1 LRVVRASQRYG
12 ATQALKDAH
21 LTVMP
26 GEVHALVGENGA
38 GKSTLIRMLAG
49 VESGGTLE
57 ATLDGRPLRLREPS
71 DAQRAGLRFVHQE
84 LNIVPSLSV
93 AETVN
98 LGLAYPRTPL
108 GTVNWRGLATQA
120 EAALAQLGVDGLN
133 PATPMHRLA
142 AGDAML
148 VNLARALVARENQA
162 PPGLLVLDEPTAALS
177 DQEATRLFDVILR
190 LKRRG
195 TAVLYVSHRMN
206 EIFDV
211 CSRVTVLRNGE
222 TVGVFDTDG
231 THRATLVRAMTG
243 REGGLA
249 SRSQHAHVD
258 RNAAR
263 PVVLSMQGV
272 TSRTLAGVDL
282 DLKAGTVTVVTG
294 LPGSGRRELLRVLA
308 GDVPLQAGRVTLE
321 GRELASKHK
330 PHQGPH
336 AAWQAGVAFVP
347 DERLSE
353 GLFPSGSVAANLLL
367 PHLQRVTRA
376 GLVARKL
383 EHAHATTWASRVGV
397 RGTGVKQ
404 PVRELS
410 GGNQQKVVLARAL
423 AGTPRVL
430 LLGEPTRGVDVGA
443 KEEIY
448 TLVRDAAN
456 AGAAVLVA
464 TTDLEEAFVLADR
477 MLVMAHGRLV
487 LSANAA
493 DVTRE
498 AVLTAAFSDRTPEG
512 LAA

>member
-1 LRVVRASQRYG
+1 MRVVRARQRYG

-21 LTVMP
+21 LTVNP
-26 GEVHALVGENGA
+26 GEVHALMGENGA

-49 VESGGTLE
+49 VEAGGTLE
-57 ATLDGRPLRLREPS
+57 ATLDGRSLRLREPS

-108 GTVNWRGLATQA
+108 GTVNWRALAKQA
-120 EAALAQLGVDGLN
+120 DAALAQLGVGDVN
-133 PATPMHRLA
+133 PSTPMHRLA

-162 PPGLLVLDEPTAALS
+162 PPGLVVLDEPTAALS
-177 DQEATRLFDVILR
+177 DQEATRLFDVILK
-190 LKRRG
+190 LKRSG

-231 THRATLVRAMTG
+231 TSRATLVRAMTG
-243 REGGLA
+243 REGGLTARSPQGRAAANA
-249 SRSQHAHVD
+249 SP
-258 RNAAR
+258 

-272 TSRTLAGVDL
+272 TSRQLSGVDL

-308 GDVPLQAGRVTLE
+308 GDVPLQTGRVALE
-321 GRELASKHK
+321 GRELASQARR
-330 PHQGPH
+330 HQGPH
-336 AAWQAGVAFVP
+336 KAWQAGVAFVP

-353 GLFPSGSVAANLLL
+353 GLFLGGTVAANLLL
-367 PHLQRVTRA
+367 PHLQRVTRS

-383 EHAHATTWASRVGV
+383 EHAQATTWASRVGV
-397 RGTGVKQ
+397 RGTGVNQ

-448 TLVRDAAN
+448 ALVRDAAN

-464 TTDLEEAFVLADR
+464 TSDLEEVFVLADR
-477 MLVMAHGRLV
+477 VLVMAHGRLV
-487 LSANAA
+487 LDASGA

-498 AVLTAAFSDRTPEG
+498 AVLTAAFADRTPEG
-512 LAA
+512 MAA